1 MLFET
6 ISGLTFLLLIISAA
20 IIPNL
25 YLGSQISPTFKQ
37 KRYWIVIIFSQQI
50 ASLTFEEMLHFLI
63 IIFFYLVLTRVDKR
77 EKKQSFFL
85 SLFLFLLFQ
94 SVRYLLVTLFMRMIF
109 DFSSLQDMLGN
120 SIGAVFQFLALFI
133 SVFMLKK
140 LPIDWEIFFSE
151 DFKSLFDNSLRLF
164 IPLTAFRIFSS
175 FMTNADHDFYQRFDT
190 TVSVVIFTAFF
201 VWWLYVKHE
210 QQAHYDRETIER
222 QEEDNRTM
230 QETVNKLGSLYNEI
244 RGFRH
249 DFGGII
255 ASMEPALA
263 RNDVDEIR
271 TIYQDVFLKT
281 NEKIKKADYTAFNL
295 QNIEDIPLRNVLA
308 KTMISAQNQGIA
320 VTLETT
326 GYVRKLDIPML
337 EAVRLLSILTTNAL
351 ETAVKAREP
360 KIDLALIADGDNVI
374 FIIKNT
380 REERSLQQNR
390 LNQRGYST
398 KGNGRGNGLAML
410 EEMVLQFDLS
420 LDTRI
425 GVEDF
430 TQILEMPM
438 KKERKMT

>member
-1 MLFET
+1 MTFTENL
-6 ISGLTFLLLIISAA
+6 LLVPFLLLTFGTI
-20 IIPNL
+20 IIPYL
-25 YLGSQISPTFKQ
+25 YLGSQLSPTFKKKQ
-37 KRYWIVIIFSQQI
+37 YWVVMLLFQQI
-50 ASLTFEEMLHFLI
+50 SARTFGESIHFLI
-63 IIFFYLVLTRVDKR
+63 IIFYYLVLTRVDKR
-77 EKKQSFFL
+77 DKKQSLFL

-109 DFSSLQDMLGN
+109 DFSHLSPEVISTIN
-120 SIGAVFQFLALFI
+120 SIFHFVALFI

-140 LPIDWEIFFSE
+140 LPINWELFFSK
-151 DFKSLFDNSLRLF
+151 DFKSLFDNSFKLF
-164 IPLTAFRIFSS
+164 IPLATFRIFSS

-210 QQAHYDRETIER
+210 QQAHYDRETIKQ

-263 RNDVDEIR
+263 RNDVEEIR

-295 QNIEDIPLRNVLA
+295 QNIEDTPLRNVLA
-308 KTMISAQNQGIA
+308 KTMISAQNQAIP
-320 VTLETT
+320 VTLQTT

-351 ETAVKAREP
+351 EAAVQAEEP
-360 KIDLALIADGDNVI
+360 KINLALVADGDNVT
-374 FIIKNT
+374 FIIENT
-380 REERSLQQNR
+380 HAENG
-390 LNQRGYST
+390 LNPTLISQRGYSS
-398 KGNGRGNGLAML
+398 KGDGHGNGLAIL
-410 EEMVLQFDLS
+410 EEIVLEYDLA
-420 LDTRI
+420 LDTHI
-425 GVEDF
+425 GVDTF
-430 TQILEMPM
+430 TQVLEMPM
-438 KKERKMT
+438 RQ